1 MDGLTPEAQ
10 RLAAIVAVVV
20 VLWFT
25 EALPLAVT
33 ALLGAT
39 ACVILGVAPAKE
51 VFRPFAD
58 PIMFLFIGSFLLAE
72 AIRIHRLDRRLAFA
86 VLAVPWVGE
95 RPTRILAAIALVSA
109 AISSFISNTV
119 TAALMTTIVAGILHA
134 LEHAAPRDRP
144 RPAAGFATGLFLS
157 VAFAASIGGLATPV
171 GTPTNLI
178 GLGLIRRE
186 LDVAV
191 TFAGWCAIT
200 LPVVAILLVVLVAVL
215 GRLFPAGVDRLEGMR
230 GFVAAERARLGP
242 WSIGQVS
249 TAAAFAVAVGLW
261 VAPGVALLAGGPR
274 HPVSEWLRDRM
285 PEGVAAL
292 AGAILLFVLPG
303 DRAADGT
310 RPRALRWEDARM
322 ALGELC
328 FSTGL
333 ATAAGRV
340 VTGWIPAG
348 ASGPLP
354 LVAAATASAA
364 VTSEFTSN
372 VTSATMVVP
381 VAIAVGQATQGS
393 PFVAALAATLGSSLG
408 FMMPVSSPCNAIV
421 YGSGRIPLRAM
432 MATGAI
438 LDVAGFLVI
447 TAAMTVAAGWLAP

>member
-242 WSIGQVS
+242 WSGCGGRPFVPS
-249 TAAAFAVAVGLW
+249 SARRAVL
-261 VAPGVALLAGGPR
+261 
-274 HPVSEWLRDRM
+274 
-285 PEGVAAL
+285 AAL
-292 AGAILLFVLPG
+292 SSVAWVCEFDGDTPLDLIRAVEPDVLVKGADYAIHQVVGADIVLG
-303 DRAADGT
+303 RG
-310 RPRALRWEDARM
+310 
-322 ALGELC
+322 
-328 FSTGL
+328 
-333 ATAAGRV
+333 GRV
-340 VTGWIPAG
+340 VTPLFVPDVSTTNIVERILASREPIP
-348 ASGPLP
+348 
-354 LVAAATASAA
+354 
-364 VTSEFTSN
+364 
-372 VTSATMVVP
+372 
-381 VAIAVGQATQGS
+381 
-393 PFVAALAATLGSSLG
+393 
-408 FMMPVSSPCNAIV
+408 
-421 YGSGRIPLRAM
+421 
-432 MATGAI
+432 
-438 LDVAGFLVI
+438 
-447 TAAMTVAAGWLAP
+447 